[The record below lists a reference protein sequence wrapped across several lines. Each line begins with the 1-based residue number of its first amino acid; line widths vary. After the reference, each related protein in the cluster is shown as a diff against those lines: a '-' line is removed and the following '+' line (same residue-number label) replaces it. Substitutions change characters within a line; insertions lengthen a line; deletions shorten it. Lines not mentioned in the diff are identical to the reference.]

1 MILDINGWTIGR
13 RISVGITSITLIAV
27 AMGILAVV
35 ELREIHTQCALVSNQ
50 SLPAIFSAGELTE
63 KVYTLGAQND
73 DLLLKLLM
81 CSDAGLKK
89 GFQSQ
94 LSANQS
100 SLENEIEAFGKALPD
115 AESQR
120 LLEPVRSG
128 AQQYISLVKRI
139 MKTADGDNAMDG
151 MQLKQEALP
160 TAFKPLDTAVH
171 AEMSHFRSAGDLAAQ
186 KIEAAASAGNRIILI
201 CMAAFAIAAPM
212 AAVIALGATPR
223 LKRVARTLADTT
235 RTVSGASNQLA
246 GLGRTLVSGAA
257 QQVTGLQQTSASLES
272 ITTMTRNNV
281 GSAQQAS
288 SLVNEIKVAAGD
300 MISSMSGMRAAIGK
314 IESSA
319 RETSNIIRTIDQ
331 IAFQTN
337 LLALNAAVEA
347 ARAGDAGKSFAVVA
361 EEVRNLA
368 KRSLEAARST
378 ETLIQANL
386 ENAKSGVEMSL
397 EVDGRVKRIQ
407 ASVIKASEMISE
419 ISIASQEQ
427 SNGIEQIR
435 EAVHSMD
442 EVTRSAPESAQATAA
457 SAESLSEQ
465 ASSLQ
470 DVIGELQMLV
480 GTRDSGS
487 KTQSDQNPEL
497 TESFEPA
504 EQTTSFPPRL
514 AA

>member
-1 MILDINGWTIGR
+1 MIFFDINSWTIGR
-13 RISVGITSITLIAV
+13 RITVGITSITLIAV
-27 AMGILAVV
+27 AMGILAIF
-35 ELREIHTQCALVSNQ
+35 ELHEIHTQCALVSNQ
-50 SLPAIFSAGELTE
+50 SLPAIYSAGELTE

-81 CSDAGLKK
+81 CSDASLKK
-89 GFQSQ
+89 GFVTQ
-94 LSANQS
+94 LSANQAA
-100 SLENEIEAFGKALPD
+100 LELQIEEFGRSLPD

-120 LLEPVRSG
+120 LLQPVQSG
-128 AQQYISLVKRI
+128 AQQYISLVNRI
-139 MKTADGDNAMDG
+139 MKSTDGDNAMEG

-160 TAFKPLDTAVH
+160 TAFKPLDAAVH
-171 AEMSHFRSAGDLAAQ
+171 AEMSHFRSAGDLAGQ
-186 KIEAAASAGNRIILI
+186 KIEAAASAGNRIILF
-201 CMAAFAIAAPM
+201 CMAAFGIAAPL
-212 AAVIALGATPR
+212 AAMVALGASPK
-223 LKRVARTLADTT
+223 LKRLARSLADTS

-246 GLGRTLVSGAA
+246 CLGRTLVSGAA
-257 QQVTGLQQTSASLES
+257 QQVSSLQQTSTSLES

-288 SLVNEIKVAAGD
+288 NLVSEIKAAAGD
-300 MISSMSGMRAAIGK
+300 MIQSMSKMRAAIGH

-319 RETSNIIRTIDQ
+319 RETSNIIKTIDQ

-347 ARAGDAGKSFAVVA
+347 ARAGEAGKSFAVVA

-386 ENAKSGVEMSL
+386 ESAKSGVEMSL

-407 ASVIKASEMISE
+407 TSVIKASEMISE
-419 ISIASQEQ
+419 ITIASQEQ

-435 EAVHSMD
+435 DAVHSMD
-442 EVTRSAPESAQATAA
+442 TVTRSAPASAQATAV

-480 GTRDSGS
+480 GTRDSGA
-487 KTQSDQNPEL
+487 SDQEDH
-497 TESFEPA
+497 FA
-504 EQTTSFPPRL
+504 EQDEPVDPISLSPRL